1 MQFKEGSVF
10 PLVKYKGIGRCPFPY
25 RRVSPLPPP
34 CPLTLLRIQK
44 GNNNPAGGGWPH
56 VVPLGGG
63 WLACFASL
71 HLDPSTTL
79 TAAGTLHCLSW
90 NWIPSSW
97 QPNWDLSCSDCLS
110 FVVNYL
116 LP

>member
-10 PLVKYKGIGRCPFPY
+10 PHVKYKGIGRCPFPY

-79 TAAGTLHCLSW
+79 TAAVRHAPLFILELDTIILATKLGPFLLR
-90 NWIPSSW
+90 
-97 QPNWDLSCSDCLS
+97 L
-110 FVVNYL
+110 FVICC
-116 LP
+116 